1 MNLTTITLVA
11 AVASAA
17 FTVAS
22 AAVFPAA
29 ATTPA
34 RTQGRAI
41 VVQDQASLRSAPRD
55 GAQQQASLW

>member
-1 MNLTTITLVA
+1 MNLTTVTLVA

-22 AAVFPAA
+22 AAVPPAA
-29 ATTPA
+29 VATPA
-34 RTQGRAI
+34 STPGTAI

-55 GAQQQASLW
+55 GAQQ